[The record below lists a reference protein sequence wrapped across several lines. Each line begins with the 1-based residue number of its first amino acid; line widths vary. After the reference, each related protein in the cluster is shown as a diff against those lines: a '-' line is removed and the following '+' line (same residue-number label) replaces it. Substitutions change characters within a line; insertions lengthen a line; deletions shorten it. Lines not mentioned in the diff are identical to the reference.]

1 MDIKIKRLLKDLHN
15 SDDDLRTLSA
25 MTLMKL
31 DFPEEETRNEVVS
44 NLVKATQDENV
55 SVRFFARKA
64 LDKISM
70 AEKLMVSSVE
80 GATVPIKDR
89 LVSHNFRTRLSAV
102 MDIKNKAQKGDDGIK
117 EQYKDILLKMLETE
131 DHPFVI
137 AGLISCLKY
146 FLEKSE
152 ANILSKFLTDS
163 DNRVRSNTIEAIEFL
178 KAEDAIPSLFS
189 ALSDNDNRIRAVAA
203 KALQSFGEEKVF
215 TELKKMLESPEEWMK
230 GSAIYALSHIQA
242 GEAIKMLMEA
252 ARNSSSP
259 DTKAKAVIALANYC
273 DSTAYSFLKGMSING
288 DGPAKEAAVR
298 ALKLMEEKYGS
309 EPPAT
314 TIVTEDSVEEDK
326 NESNDKQPE
335 AAKEEDLATTVT
347 KFFRRGKDE
356 AIGLSNK
363 AAINFALN
371 DLRKQRDEHV
381 REVGRSVYD
390 LYQGGELEWQDL
402 LSIGNEILRMNYFI
416 QKYSEQPEKKATAA
430 KSGEGFFAQLKS
442 FFSPKTQE
450 QKNSANQVEQY
461 TKRRDD
467 LFLRMGQLAL
477 RKYEDKEDDFKP
489 KSLEAQ
495 YLTYQKLADRLEKE
509 QKRLE
514 ESGSEEQ
521 K

>member
-1 MDIKIKRLLKDLHN
+1 
-15 SDDDLRTLSA
+15 
-25 MTLMKL
+25 MT
-31 DFPEEETRNEVVS
+31 
-44 NLVKATQDENV
+44 
-55 SVRFFARKA
+55 
-64 LDKISM
+64 
-70 AEKLMVSSVE
+70 EKLMITSVE
-80 GATVPIKDR
+80 GASVPIKDR

-102 MDIKNKAQKGDDGIK
+102 MDIKNKAQKGEESVK
-117 EQYKDILLKMLETE
+117 EEYKDILQKMLETE

-137 AGLISCLKY
+137 AGLISCLKF
-146 FLEKSE
+146 FLEKEE
-152 ANILSKFLTDS
+152 ASLFSKYLTDS
-163 DNRVRSNTIEAIEFL
+163 DNRVRSNTIEAIEYL

-215 TELKKMLESPEEWMK
+215 SELKKMLESPEEWMK

-242 GEAIKMLMEA
+242 GESIKMLMEA
-252 ARNSSSP
+252 ARKSSSP
-259 DTKAKAVIALANYC
+259 DTKTKAIIALANYC
-273 DSTAYSFLKGMSING
+273 DSTVFSFLKGMSLNG
-288 DGPAKEAAVR
+288 DDASKEAATR

-314 TIVTEDSVEEDK
+314 TIVTDNIVEDNK
-326 NESNDKQPE
+326 NEGGDKQ
-335 AAKEEDLATTVT
+335 ADTSKEEDLATTVT
-347 KFFRRGKDE
+347 KFFRRGKEE

-371 DLRKQRDEHV
+371 DLKKERDEHV

-416 QKYSEQPEKKATAA
+416 QKYSEQPEKKAAA
-430 KSGEGFFAQLKS
+430 KSSEGFFAQLKS

-450 QKNSANQVEQY
+450 QKNSANQIEHY

-467 LFLRMGQLAL
+467 LFFRMGQLAL
-477 RKYEDKEDDFKP
+477 KKYEDKEDDFKP

-514 ESGSEEQ
+514 ENGTDEQ
-521 K
+521 R

>member
-15 SDDDLRTLSA
+15 TDDDLRTLSA

-31 DFPEEETRNEVVS
+31 DFPEQETRNEVVS
-44 NLVKATQDENV
+44 NLIKATQDENV

-70 AEKLMVSSVE
+70 AEKLMISSVE

-102 MDIKNKAQKGDDGIK
+102 MDIKNKAQKGEEGIK
-117 EQYKDILLKMLETE
+117 EEYKAELQKMLETE
-131 DHPFVI
+131 DHPFVV

-146 FLEKSE
+146 FLEKEE
-152 ANILSKFLTDS
+152 ASLLSKYLTDA
-163 DNRVRSNTIEAIEFL
+163 DNRVRSNTIEAIEYL

-252 ARNSSSP
+252 ARKSTSL
-259 DTKAKAVIALANYC
+259 DTKTKAVIALANYC

-288 DGPAKEAAVR
+288 DEPSKEAATK

-314 TIVTEDSVEEDK
+314 TIVSDDTVVEDK
-326 NESNDKQPE
+326 KEDGENSSET
-335 AAKEEDLATTVT
+335 AKEQEDLATTVT
-347 KFFRRGKDE
+347 KFFRRGKEE

-363 AAINFALN
+363 TAINFALN
-371 DLRKQRDEHV
+371 DLKKERDEHV

-416 QKYSEQPEKKATAA
+416 QKYSEQPEKKAAV
-430 KSGEGFFAQLKS
+430 KSNEGFFAQLKS

-450 QKNSANQVEQY
+450 QKNSANQIEHY

-477 RKYEDKEDDFKP
+477 KKYEDKDDDFKP
-489 KSLEAQ
+489 KSLESQ

-514 ESGSEEQ
+514 ESNSEEQ

>member
-15 SDDDLRTLSA
+15 PDDDLRTLSA

-70 AEKLMVSSVE
+70 AEKLMITSVE

-89 LVSHNFRTRLSAV
+89 LTSHNFRTRLSAV
-102 MDIKNKAQKGDDGIK
+102 MEIKNKAQKGEESIK
-117 EQYKDILLKMLETE
+117 AEYKPVLQKMLETE
-131 DHPFVI
+131 DHPFVV
-137 AGLISCLKY
+137 AGLISCLKF
-146 FLEKSE
+146 FLEKEE
-152 ANILSKFLTDS
+152 ASLLSKFLTDP
-163 DNRVRSNTIEAIEFL
+163 DNRVRSNTIEAIEYL

-252 ARNSSSP
+252 ARKSTSP
-259 DTKAKAVIALANYC
+259 DTKTKAVIALANYC
-273 DSTAYSFLKGMSING
+273 DSTAYSFLKGMSLSG
-288 DGPAKEAAVR
+288 DDISKEAAVR

-309 EPPAT
+309 EPPST
-314 TIVTEDSVEEDK
+314 TMVTENEIEEDK
-326 NESNDKQPE
+326 NESNEKQAE
-335 AAKEEDLATTVT
+335 GAKEEDLATTVT
-347 KFFRRGKDE
+347 KFFRRGKEE

-371 DLRKQRDEHV
+371 DLRKERDEHI

-402 LSIGNEILRMNYFI
+402 LAIGNEILRMNYFI
-416 QKYSEQPEKKATAA
+416 QKYSEQPEKKAAA

-450 QKNSANQVEQY
+450 QKNSANQIEHY

-467 LFLRMGQLAL
+467 LFFRMGQLAL
-477 RKYEDKEDDFKP
+477 KKYEDKEDDFKP

-495 YLTYQKLADRLEKE
+495 YLTYQKLAGRLEKE

-514 ESGSEEQ
+514 ESSSEE
-521 K
+521 

>member
-31 DFPEEETRNEVVS
+31 DFPEQETRNEVVS

-70 AEKLMVSSVE
+70 AEKLMITSVE
-80 GATVPIKDR
+80 GSNVPIKDR
-89 LVSHNFRTRLSAV
+89 LASHNFRTRLSAV
-102 MDIKNKAQKGDDGIK
+102 MDIKNKAQKGENGIK
-117 EQYKDILLKMLETE
+117 EQYKEVLQKMLETE
-131 DHPFVI
+131 DHPFVV
-137 AGLISCLKY
+137 AGLISCLKF
-146 FLEKSE
+146 FLEKEE
-152 ANILSKFLTDS
+152 ASLLSKYLTDS
-163 DNRVRSNTIEAIEFL
+163 DNRVRSNTIEAIEYL

-252 ARNSSSP
+252 ARKSTSP
-259 DTKAKAVIALANYC
+259 DTKTKAVIALANYC
-273 DSTAYSFLKGMSING
+273 DSTAYSFLKGMSLNG
-288 DGPAKEAAVR
+288 DPASKEAAVK
-298 ALKLMEEKYGS
+298 ALKLMEEKFGS

-314 TIVTEDSVEEDK
+314 TIVSEDVVEEDK
-326 NESNDKQPE
+326 NEGGEKQTE
-335 AAKEEDLATTVT
+335 TAKEEDLATTVT

-371 DLRKQRDEHV
+371 DLRKERDEHV
-381 REVGRSVYD
+381 REVGRAVYD

-416 QKYSEQPEKKATAA
+416 QKYSEQPEKKAAAA
-430 KSGEGFFAQLKS
+430 KTNEGFFAQLKS

-450 QKNSANQVEQY
+450 QKNYSNQIEQY

-477 RKYEDKEDDFKP
+477 RKYEDNDDDFKP

-514 ESGSEEQ
+514 ESGNDEA
-521 K
+521 

>member
-31 DFPEEETRNEVVS
+31 DFPEQETRNEVVS

-70 AEKLMVSSVE
+70 SEKLMITSVE
-80 GATVPIKDR
+80 GANVPIKDR
-89 LVSHNFRTRLSAV
+89 LASPNFRTRLSAV
-102 MDIKNKAQKGDDGIK
+102 MDIKNKAEKDEKGIK
-117 EQYKDILLKMLETE
+117 EEYKAELQKMLETE

-146 FLEKSE
+146 FLEKEE
-152 ANILSKFLTDS
+152 ASLLSRFLTDS
-163 DNRVRSNTIEAIEFL
+163 DNRVRSNTIEAIEYL

-189 ALSDNDNRIRAVAA
+189 ALSDKDNRIRAVAA

-215 TELKKMLESPEEWMK
+215 AELKKMLESPEEWMK

-252 ARNSSSP
+252 ARKSTSP
-259 DTKAKAVIALANYC
+259 DTKTKAVIALANYC
-273 DSTAYSFLKGMSING
+273 DSTAYSFLKGMSLNG
-288 DGPAKEAAVR
+288 DDASKEAAVR
-298 ALKLMEEKYGS
+298 ALKLMEEKHGS
-309 EPPAT
+309 EPPTT
-314 TIVTEDSVEEDK
+314 TIVTEDFSADDK
-326 NESNDKQPE
+326 NENLEKQAE
-335 AAKEEDLATTVT
+335 APKEEDLATTVT
-347 KFFRRGKDE
+347 RFFRRGKEE

-363 AAINFALN
+363 TAINFALN
-371 DLRKQRDEHV
+371 DLKKEIDEHV

-402 LSIGNEILRMNYFI
+402 VSIGNEILRMNYFI
-416 QKYSEQPEKKATAA
+416 QKYSEQSEKKAAPE
-430 KSGEGFFAQLKS
+430 SSEGFFAQLKS

-450 QKNSANQVEQY
+450 QKKSSNLIETY

-489 KSLEAQ
+489 KSLEPQ
-495 YLTYQKLADRLEKE
+495 YLTYQKLATRLEKE

-514 ESGSEEQ
+514 ESGTEEQ
-521 K
+521 R

>member
-70 AEKLMVSSVE
+70 AEKLMISSVE
-80 GATVPIKDR
+80 GASVPVKER
-89 LVSHNFRTRLSAV
+89 LLSPNFRTRLSAV
-102 MDIKNKAQKGDDGIK
+102 MDIKNKAQKGEDNLK
-117 EQYKDILLKMLETE
+117 EDYKDKLLEMLEKE
-131 DHPFVI
+131 DHPFVT

-146 FLEKSE
+146 FLEKEE
-152 ANILSKFLTDS
+152 ASVLSKFLSDS
-163 DNRVRSNTIEAIEFL
+163 DNRVRSNTIEAIEYL

-215 TELKKMLESPEEWMK
+215 SELKKMLDSPEEWMK

-242 GEAIKMLMEA
+242 GEAIKLLMEA
-252 ARNSSSP
+252 ARKSTNQ
-259 DTKAKAVIALANYC
+259 DTKTKAVIALANYC
-273 DSTAYSFLKGMSING
+273 DSTVYSFLKGMSLGG
-288 DGPAKEAAVR
+288 DDASKEAATR
-298 ALKLMEEKYGS
+298 ALKLIEEKYGS
-309 EPPAT
+309 EPPQT
-314 TIVTEDSVEEDK
+314 TIVTEEVSQEDK
-326 NESNDKQPE
+326 NNNAEKQSE
-335 AAKEEDLATTVT
+335 APKEEDLATTVT
-347 KFFRRGKDE
+347 RFFRRGKEE

-371 DLRKQRDEHV
+371 DLRKEIDEHV

-402 LSIGNEILRMNYFI
+402 VSIGNEILRMNYFI
-416 QKYSEQPEKKATAA
+416 QKYSEQPEKKAAV
-430 KSGEGFFAQLKS
+430 KSNEGFFAQLKS

-450 QKNSANQVEQY
+450 QKNSANLIEQY
-461 TKRRDD
+461 TKRRDN

-495 YLTYQKLADRLEKE
+495 YLSYQKLADRLGKE

-514 ESGSEEQ
+514 ESGIEEQ